1 MKHLIYVV
9 PAGSEDIST
18 EIPLN
23 LKAADLL
30 PIMGWEDEHEC
41 VYDYLLTPQQIE
53 GIEKITSLVF
63 PKNASLYLA
72 CDA

>member
-9 PAGSEDIST
+9 PTGSEDIST

>member
-9 PAGSEDIST
+9 PTGSEHISI
-18 EIPLN
+18 EIPLDLN
-23 LKAADLL
+23 AADLL
-30 PIMGWEDEHEC
+30 PIMGWEDENEC

-53 GIEKITSLVF
+53 DIEKITTLVL

>member
-9 PAGSEDIST
+9 PTGSENISA
-18 EIPLN
+18 EILLN
-23 LKAADLL
+23 LNAADLL
-30 PIMGWEDEHEC
+30 PIMGWEDENDC
-41 VYDYLLTPQQIE
+41 VYDYLLTPEQIE

>member
-9 PAGSEDIST
+9 PTGSENISI
-18 EIPLN
+18 EIPLSLN
-23 LKAADLL
+23 AADLL
-30 PIMGWEDEHEC
+30 SIMGWQDENEC
-41 VYDYLLTPQQIE
+41 VYDYLLTPHQIE

-63 PKNASLYLA
+63 PKDASLYLA

>member
-9 PAGSEDIST
+9 PTGSENIST

-23 LKAADLL
+23 LNAADLL
-30 PIMGWEDEHEC
+30 PIMGWEDENDC
-41 VYDYLLTPQQIE
+41 VYDYLLTPGQIE

>member
-9 PAGSEDIST
+9 PAGSENIST
-18 EIPLN
+18 EIALDFT
-23 LKAADLL
+23 AADLL
-30 PIMGWEDEHEC
+30 PIMGWEDENDC
-41 VYDYLLTPQQIE
+41 VYDYLLTPQQIDS
-53 GIEKITSLVF
+53 IEKLTLLDF

>member
-9 PAGSEDIST
+9 PTGSEHIST
-18 EIPLN
+18 EIPLDLN
-23 LKAADLL
+23 AADLL
-30 PIMGWEDEHEC
+30 PIMGWEDENEC

-53 GIEKITSLVF
+53 DIEKITTLVL

>member
-9 PAGSEDIST
+9 PTGSEDISI
-18 EIPLN
+18 EMPLD

-30 PIMGWEDEHEC
+30 PIMGWEDEDEC

-53 GIEKITSLVF
+53 GIEKLTSLVF

>member
-9 PAGSEDIST
+9 PSGSESIST

-23 LKAADLL
+23 LKAIDLL

-41 VYDYLLTPQQIE
+41 VYDYLLTHQQIE
-53 GIEKITSLVF
+53 EIEKLTSMVL

>member
-9 PAGSEDIST
+9 LTGSDTIST
-18 EIPLN
+18 EIPLSLN
-23 LKAADLL
+23 AADLL
-30 PIMGWEDEHEC
+30 PIMGWKNEHEC
-41 VYDYLLTPQQIE
+41 VYDYLLTPLQIE
-53 GIEKITSLVF
+53 GIEKLTSLVF

>member
-1 MKHLIYVV
+1 MNHLIYVV
-9 PAGSEDIST
+9 PAGSEHIST

-41 VYDYLLTPQQIE
+41 VYDYLLTPQRGCTGFCVN
-53 GIEKITSLVF
+53 GISVKPTAADLRTG
-63 PKNASLYLA
+63 Y
-72 CDA
+72 